1 MSELE
6 NNSLEEVKTEPIIG
20 KFKPKRKFLN
30 FVSSVNGARVRFIRD
45 VAFIDG
51 GKLSGLLDN
60 VIFKV
65 TICDEGTINFE
76 EQKGTNLTDD
86 DMIKRLIADID
97 ATDVTGYAQKF
108 VVSGLRFTDID
119 GNPCFLEVEHEKPI
133 NVLASL
139 FDQEEE
145 KVEVSEKGLSILDM
159 LFSDDDNDLVE
170 ENLELSEK
178 DVEIILETVQNP
190 PAPNEALKSAN
201 ESYMEEQFRKM
212 NERKIVEL
220 EDRVVEKHKD
230 IAKYKS
236 EVKQAEAKLKESTE
250 QLEVLE
256 TRLETLKPTEEP
268 NGYVFRVSE
277 ELKLE
282 TGLDE
287 SNREIVDR
295 IADIMKLKKDVLF
308 DYLTG
313 GYYNIYFGD
322 KNDFNKVEL
331 TIEILNKI
339 KLIDPVG
346 KFEPSEVDG
355 RQVIQYRGKLNWH
368 QLTDKMIRKGFEQNV
383 EFDKLT
389 GSNSY
394 EQKEEEF
401 TIVTDTTD
409 VTDED
414 FNDVVEVSTNEVESK
429 TKSEKS
435 FITLNEYLTPTNLVV
450 LGTSS
455 HEDKEF
461 KEALSIND
469 GLATLDIR
477 RGGKK
482 MKAFTEIET
491 AGSISVIT
499 LEEYVSFISSLDK
512 DEVDFLSG
520 VYEALFLPN
529 FTGKLEIGIK
539 GKDGWITDSSILKEE
554 YIQNKPGIRQILLNI
569 PEGQKVNLIED
580 HDITPLTCR
589 VKSNV
594 NKSVEGDY
602 KTYETYDTPTN
613 FVILGADYNGRDIEI
628 TDDYYSADL
637 QLNGEPVKLS
647 NWGSSFETEGHVSFM
662 SLKTYQKWI
671 KEFEAEGDMG
681 VEAVLVT
688 GFKGEIKVAAQL
700 EDDTLSTNFDFGD
713 YILHQ
718 VEDSQGVI
726 INLVTNEDIN
736 IKLIEKHDLNNL
748 ISELRDA
755 RLDDIL
761 RND

>member
-45 VAFIDG
+45 IAFIDG

-86 DMIKRLIADID
+86 DMINRLIADID

-108 VVSGLRFTDID
+108 VVNGLKFTDID

-139 FDQEEE
+139 FDNDE

-159 LFSDDDNDLVE
+159 LFSDEDDDTVE
-170 ENLELSEK
+170 EKLELSEK
-178 DVEIILETVQNP
+178 DVETILETVETP
-190 PAPNEALKSAN
+190 PAPNEALKTAT

-212 NERKIVEL
+212 NERKITEL
-220 EDRVVEKHKD
+220 EDRIIEKHKD
-230 IAKYKS
+230 ITRYKS
-236 EVKQAEAKLKESTE
+236 DVKQAESKLKESTE

-268 NGYVFRVSE
+268 NGHVFRVSE

-287 SNREIVDR
+287 STREIADR

-322 KNDFNKVEL
+322 KNDFDKVEL
-331 TIEILNKI
+331 SIEILNKI
-339 KLIDPVG
+339 KSIDPVG
-346 KFEPSEVDG
+346 KFEPSEIDG

-368 QLTDKMIRKGFEQNV
+368 QLTDKMIRKGFEQNI
-383 EFDKLT
+383 EFDKIT

-394 EQKEEEF
+394 EQKVDETDDVTTEN
-401 TIVTDTTD
+401 VTDS
-409 VTDED
+409 D
-414 FNDVVEVSTNEVESK
+414 FDEVSNTEEVSSIKE
-429 TKSEKS
+429 
-435 FITLNEYLTPTNLVV
+435 FITVDEYTKPTDLVV

-455 HEDKEF
+455 YNDIEF
-461 KEALSIND
+461 KQVLSITD
-469 GLATLDIR
+469 GLASLDVR

-482 MKAFTEIET
+482 MKSFTSIET
-491 AGSISVIT
+491 SGSITVIPFS
-499 LEEYVSFISSLDK
+499 EYQSFINDLDE
-512 DEVDFLSG
+512 DELDFISG
-520 VYEALFLPN
+520 VFDTLLLPN
-529 FTGKLEIGIK
+529 FVGKLEIGIK
-539 GKDGWITDSSILKEE
+539 QNKNWVINKSILDEE
-554 YIQNKPGIRQILLNI
+554 YIGNKPGIEQILLNI
-569 PEGQKVNLIED
+569 PEGQKVIQVENHTNYQKQD
-580 HDITPLTCR
+580 TSNGRLTFIGT
-589 VKSNV
+589 NV
-594 NKSVEGDY
+594 GDY
-602 KTYETYDTPTN
+602 KVVETYSKPTD
-613 FVILGADYNGRDIEI
+613 FVIVGVDYNGRDLEI
-628 TDDYYSADL
+628 TDDYYSVDL
-637 QLNGEPVKLS
+637 YLNGGPVKLS

-662 SLKTYQKWI
+662 TINRYKQWV
-671 KEFEAEGDMG
+671 KEFDAMNEGGG
-681 VEAVLVT
+681 VEAILVT
-688 GFKGEIKVAAQL
+688 DFCGDITVGCKT
-700 EDDTLSTNFDFGD
+700 EDGSFSTDFGFGD

-718 VEDSQGVI
+718 VEDGEEVI
-726 INLVTNEDIN
+726 INLIN
-736 IKLIEKHDLNNL
+736 NSTETGIYHITDHDLNK
-748 ISELRDA
+748 IVPYVRDIK
-755 RLDDIL
+755 LKEIL
-761 RND
+761 GEK